1 VKIEVTNF
9 LAYAPDNSSK
19 DWGCWNSLLWLK
31 MLEFK
36 ETGRGHVLEYII

>member
-1 VKIEVTNF
+1 
-9 LAYAPDNSSK
+9 
-19 DWGCWNSLLWLK
+19 